1 MSPPRARARHLLLP
15 AGLLSGGEGAAER
28 GEAPGSFFTLLLC
41 RRAGDLEAQR
51 EVALC
56 EHPPYLQLS
65 FFGGRAEEQ
74 PRPIPLG
81 GRRVLQHRRAPRLE
95 QVVPGL

>member
-1 MSPPRARARHLLLP
+1 MLQSGARRLEAFS
-15 AGLLSGGEGAAER
+15 LSFCAD
-28 GEAPGSFFTLLLC
+28 
-41 RRAGDLEAQR
+41 RAGDLEAQR
-51 EVALC
+51 EVALR

-81 GRRVLQHRRAPRLE
+81 GRRVLQHRRAPRLK